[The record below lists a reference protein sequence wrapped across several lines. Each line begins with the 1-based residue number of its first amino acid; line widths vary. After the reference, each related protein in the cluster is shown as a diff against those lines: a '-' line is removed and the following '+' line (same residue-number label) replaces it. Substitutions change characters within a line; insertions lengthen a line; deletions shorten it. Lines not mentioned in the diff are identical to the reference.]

1 MIMLCFALPWKS
13 YATLCLGVPAVI
25 FMILL
30 SSCLHFGPIQNHN
43 VTPTKIS
50 AMSKS
55 TGSCQ
60 GFLHYA
66 FDYETPKTLVIPS
79 IRVGFV
85 FRFIQ
90 FLVALY
96 VVGYVC
102 VVQKAYQEKDSVIS
116 TVTTKVKGFAFTNIS
131 DMELRFWDVADYIIP
146 SQGDKT
152 FFVLTNLVMTP
163 GQTQSRCAELPNP
176 STTCVDDC
184 DCIEGYN
191 DPLGNGIR
199 TGLCENYS
207 STVKTCE
214 VLSWCPLELD
224 TKLPK
229 RALLAAAEN
238 FTVLIK
244 NSITYPKFNIHKYIV
259 SEAGEDFQDMAVKG
273 GVLGIL
279 IDWSCDLD
287 WWAGKC
293 HPKYTFRRLD
303 NTHLFNNVAPE
314 YNFRFAKYYKTP
326 KGEEQR
332 TLFKAYGIRF
342 DVIVFGTGGKF
353 GIVPTIVNVGAALSF
368 MSLVPMVA
376 DWFILTC
383 MKKRDLYSRQK
394 VTYLVEE
401 PEKESTSMSTTY
413 GTQ

>member
-1 MIMLCFALPWKS
+1 
-13 YATLCLGVPAVI
+13 
-25 FMILL
+25 
-30 SSCLHFGPIQNHN
+30 
-43 VTPTKIS
+43 
-50 AMSKS
+50 MSKS
-55 TGSCQ
+55 TGCCQ

-66 FDYETPKTLVIPS
+66 FDYETPKTLIIPS

-85 FRFIQ
+85 FRFTQ
-90 FLVALY
+90 FLLLLY

-102 VVQKAYQEKDSVIS
+102 VVQKAYQDRESVIS

-131 DMELRFWDVADYIIP
+131 NMQPRFWDVVDYNIP
-146 SQGDKT
+146 PQGDDS
-152 FFVLTNLVMTP
+152 FFVMTNMVMTP
-163 GQTQSRCAELPNP
+163 GQTQSRCPELPTP

-184 DCIEGYN
+184 DCVEGYN
-191 DPLGNGIR
+191 DPRGNGIR

-214 VLSWCPLELD
+214 VLSWCPLEID
-224 TKLPK
+224 TNLPK
-229 RALLAAAEN
+229 RALLAEAEN

-244 NSITYPKFNIHKYIV
+244 NSITYPKFNFHKRNILSHINSTYLKTCEFNRQTHPNCPIFRLKHIV

-287 WWAGKC
+287 WWARKC
-293 HPKYTFRRLD
+293 YPKYTFRRLD
-303 NTHLFNNVAPE
+303 NKHPVNNVAPG
-314 YNFRFAKYYKTP
+314 YNFRFAKYYRTAE
-326 KGEEQR
+326 GEEVR
-332 TLFKAYGIRF
+332 TLIKAYGIRF
-342 DVIVFGTGGKF
+342 DVIVFGTAGKF
-353 GIVPTIVNVGAALSF
+353 GIVPTIVNLGAALSF
-368 MSLVPMVA
+368 LSLVPMLA

-394 VTYLVEE
+394 STYLVEE
-401 PEKESTSMSTTY
+401 SEAESASLSTTY